1 MFRLQRLGG
10 VGIML
15 NDVGLRASPAS
26 SVRKAS
32 QSGLLSSSGVSVQQD
47 KLIIQVGE
55 NKSLHLPY

>member
-1 MFRLQRLGG
+1 
-10 VGIML
+10 ML

-32 QSGLLSSSGVSVQQD
+32 QSGLLSSSSVLVQQD